1 MDDYIRRNAAID
13 EVEESRRLNHH
24 QDGKEAC
31 AHEYEHRHFLKLLR
45 DLPSA
50 DVIPVSWIEEQI
62 RRLKEMD
69 NGFASL
75 AAGNI
80 SSLLKTWR
88 DEVKDG

>member
-1 MDDYIRRNAAID
+1 MVDGYVYKQTAID
-13 EVEESRRLNHH
+13 AVGLNTWAGFRISR
-24 QDGKEAC
+24 
-31 AHEYEHRHFLKLLR
+31 
-45 DLPSA
+45 LPSA

-62 RRLKEMD
+62 KRLKEMD
-69 NGFASL
+69 NEFAHL

>member
-1 MDDYIRRNAAID
+1 MVDGYVYKQTAID
-13 EVEESRRLNHH
+13 EINKSLDRETLLNSFVRKIAVEAV
-24 QDGKEAC
+24 K
-31 AHEYEHRHFLKLLR
+31 KT
-45 DLPSA
+45 PSA

-62 RRLKEMD
+62 KRLKEMD